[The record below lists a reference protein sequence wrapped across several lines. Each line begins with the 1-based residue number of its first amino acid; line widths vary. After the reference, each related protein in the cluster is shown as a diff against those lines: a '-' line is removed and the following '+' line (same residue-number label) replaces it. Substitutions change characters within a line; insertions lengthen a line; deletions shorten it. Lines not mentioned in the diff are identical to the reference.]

1 MSLEKHVVCRK
12 FVCRLPVPVPKATA
26 SPIEMKLTVKVS
38 QYLFSPVK
46 VMPALGL
53 TNYGVFQL

>member
-12 FVCRLPVPVPKATA
+12 FVCHFPVPVPKVTA
-26 SPIEMKLTVKVS
+26 SPIEIKTRCEGS

-46 VMPALGL
+46 VVHLEYHL
-53 TNYGVFQL
+53 